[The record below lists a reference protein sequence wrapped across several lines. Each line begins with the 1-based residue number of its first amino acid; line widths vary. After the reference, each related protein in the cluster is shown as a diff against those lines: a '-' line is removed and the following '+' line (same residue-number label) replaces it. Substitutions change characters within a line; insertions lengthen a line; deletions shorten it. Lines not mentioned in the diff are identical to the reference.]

1 MIKRIA
7 TVGGWTLVSR
17 ISGFIRDVVMAAVL
31 GAGPMADAFFVA
43 FRLPNHFRAIFA
55 EGAFAAAF
63 VPAYARVLQQ
73 AGIDP
78 AKLFADRIA
87 AALIA
92 INLVLLSLALLFTP
106 WVVSILAPGLVND
119 PTRFD
124 LAVALTR
131 ITFPYLALVSLET
144 LLAGVLNANQRFAAA
159 AGAPVLLNV
168 SLIATLLL
176 APYFQSAGYAAAW
189 GVAIAGVAQVL
200 LVAIDAEMRGIGI
213 RFRLPKLDE
222 NTRRFLKAL
231 GPAIVGAGGVQLAL
245 FADTLIAS
253 FLPTGALSA
262 LYYADRINQLPIGV
276 VGIAVGTVLLPEMSR
291 RLAAGDERGAALA
304 QARGIQLALLMAVP
318 CVAGAIAIPDL
329 IMRAL
334 FARGAFTAADAAA
347 AGATLAAYAIGLL
360 PFVMMRSFTA
370 PFYAR
375 GDTLTPVKAA
385 LLAAAVNI
393 ALKVVL
399 MGPLAQ
405 VGLALA
411 TSVGAWINLTLLTIF
426 ARQQGFA
433 VSGAGLR
440 PVIRLLLAGAVLAVA
455 LYFGSLWLSKAFAG
469 LPYFREETTLAV
481 LLSHRHHHLCAC
493 RAAAARSRL
502 ARLPP
507 QGCRHGCGRSCVEDA
522 AAARP
527 DLGLFVAARQHPSAY
542 SLGSDMLAKRRCR
555 ALDRT
560 CLRPSHAG
568 HGASGPPAC
577 GGGKIQAGGEC
588 VDKERA
594 ASEIDKIVRKIMT
607 DNDLKAVIA
616 GVSVA
621 GQPVLTKAWG
631 ESMTGVPA
639 TYDMHFR
646 NGSVAIAYLGVVTL
660 QLQEKGVLRL
670 DDKLSKWFPDYPKAD
685 RITLAMLLNATSGYA
700 DYVNMKVL
708 PLYKDPFRNWQPD
721 ELIALSF
728 KQPMVCEPG
737 TCFAYAH
744 TNFVILG
751 KVLEKATGRG
761 VAELIRDGI
770 LVPLSLNDTRS
781 EQTAV
786 IQEPVLHAFDAERG
800 IYEDA
805 TYWDPSW
812 TLARGA
818 VMTSNVADILKSVDA
833 IGTGALLSPDSFKLQ
848 LAPTTAK
855 LKPWSEQRF
864 YGLGIF
870 VIDGWLVQNPSFAG
884 YAATMAYLPAQKL
897 AIVVSATEGMKAP
910 DEGNLSTVVLKDIAL
925 YLAPDHPMK

>member
-7 TVGGWTLVSR
+7 TVGGWTLISR

-73 AGIDP
+73 AGIDA

-92 INLVLLSLALLFTP
+92 INLVLLALALLFTP
-106 WVVSILAPGLVND
+106 WVVGILAPGLVND

-124 LAVALTR
+124 LAVALSR
-131 ITFPYLALVSLET
+131 ITFPYVALVSLET

-176 APYFQSAGYAAAW
+176 APYFQNAGYAAAW
-189 GVAIAGVAQVL
+189 GVAIAGVAQLL
-200 LVAIDAEMRGIGI
+200 LVAIDAEMRGVGI
-213 RFRLPKLDE
+213 RFRMPQLDP

-276 VGIAVGTVLLPEMSR
+276 VGIAIGTVLLPEMSR

-411 TSVGAWINLTLLTIF
+411 TSVGAWINLTLLTVF

-481 LLSHRHHHLCAC
+481 LLLIGTIIYALAVLLLLGRGWLALLLKDVGT
-493 RAAAARSRL
+493 AADAPASKTPQPPDPTS
-502 ARLPP
+502 ASSSLPD
-507 QGCRHGCGRSCVEDA
+507 S
-522 AAARP
+522 
-527 DLGLFVAARQHPSAY
+527 
-542 SLGSDMLAKRRCR
+542 
-555 ALDRT
+555 T
-560 CLRPSHAG
+560 
-568 HGASGPPAC
+568 PPA
-577 GGGKIQAGGEC
+577 
-588 VDKERA
+588 
-594 ASEIDKIVRKIMT
+594 
-607 DNDLKAVIA
+607 
-616 GVSVA
+616 
-621 GQPVLTKAWG
+621 
-631 ESMTGVPA
+631 
-639 TYDMHFR
+639 
-646 NGSVAIAYLGVVTL
+646 
-660 QLQEKGVLRL
+660 
-670 DDKLSKWFPDYPKAD
+670 
-685 RITLAMLLNATSGYA
+685 
-700 DYVNMKVL
+700 
-708 PLYKDPFRNWQPD
+708 
-721 ELIALSF
+721 
-728 KQPMVCEPG
+728 
-737 TCFAYAH
+737 
-744 TNFVILG
+744 
-751 KVLEKATGRG
+751 
-761 VAELIRDGI
+761 
-770 LVPLSLNDTRS
+770 
-781 EQTAV
+781 
-786 IQEPVLHAFDAERG
+786 
-800 IYEDA
+800 
-805 TYWDPSW
+805 
-812 TLARGA
+812 
-818 VMTSNVADILKSVDA
+818 
-833 IGTGALLSPDSFKLQ
+833 
-848 LAPTTAK
+848 
-855 LKPWSEQRF
+855 
-864 YGLGIF
+864 
-870 VIDGWLVQNPSFAG
+870 
-884 YAATMAYLPAQKL
+884 
-897 AIVVSATEGMKAP
+897 
-910 DEGNLSTVVLKDIAL
+910 TV
-925 YLAPDHPMK
+925 